1 MGEQTRG
8 YKDMDCST
16 NWCQKEIILRRLI
29 MHIKEKRIPNFWGNN
44 IKSKKKMTI
53 HYVDWIFLHN
63 GHGLIISHIFL
74 VQCHLSWWGVW
85 EQVQVSDEKPY
96 IIIYI
101 HTSGTDRWSSNA
113 ASHFSISVCLL
124 HAEYN
129 WEHDHHY
136 THFGRFSP

>member
-1 MGEQTRG
+1 
-8 YKDMDCST
+8 MDCST
-16 NWCQKEIILRRLI
+16 NLCQKNMILRRTL
-29 MHIKEKRIPNFWGNN
+29 MHIKELRIPEFWWD
-44 IKSKKKMTI
+44 IRKSKKKMTI
-53 HYVDWIFLHN
+53 HCIDWIFFLHN
-63 GHGLIISHIFL
+63 SHGLIISYEFSQFKVTWVGEEL
-74 VQCHLSWWGVW
+74 EEL
-85 EQVQVSDEKPY
+85 QVSHEKPY